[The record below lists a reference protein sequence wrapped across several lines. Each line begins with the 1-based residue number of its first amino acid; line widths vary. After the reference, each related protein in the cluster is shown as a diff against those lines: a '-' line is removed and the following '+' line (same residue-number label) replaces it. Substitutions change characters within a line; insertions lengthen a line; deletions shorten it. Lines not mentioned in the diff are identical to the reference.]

1 MVDILFKENTTM
13 TQPGS
18 KVKQMALISLMTAII
33 CVLAPISLTLPTSPV
48 PISPAN
54 MVICFTVMILGMKR
68 GTLSVLIYILL
79 GLAGLP
85 VFSYFTGGIGKLL
98 GPTGGYIMGYLF
110 LSLILGLFAERFK
123 NKPIPSIIGA
133 LLGTICLYAFGT
145 VWMMLQLEISLTTA
159 LWTGVL
165 PYIPADLIKIIA
177 AILMGNR
184 LRKRLTQSGL
194 I

>member
-1 MVDILFKENTTM
+1 M